1 MSIFGTLVEGGAV
14 EKATELTLKTWID
27 TYLAE
32 VERQSARV
40 AGSIQ
45 RPRSWINVSDFEKW
59 QALPCIMIIS
69 PGLSD
74 VPVRDGNGYYRAVWT
89 LGIAAI
95 ISARTKEM
103 ALSLSRAYGAAIRG
117 VMLQH
122 RSLDGQAQGV
132 SWLDERYDDLPD
144 DRRILTAVRLVFDVE
159 MDKITSTKAGPV
171 DPVPLTGSPPPAYGN
186 LPVTDTTT
194 VEGGLT

>member
-1 MSIFGTLVEGGAV
+1 MSIFGDIVEGGAV
-14 EKATELTLKTWID
+14 ERATELTLKTWID

-32 VERQSARV
+32 VERQSGRQ

-45 RPRSWINVSDFEKW
+45 RPRSWINVADFERW
-59 QALPCIMIIS
+59 QQLPCIMIIS

-74 VPVRDGNGYYRAVWT
+74 VPTRDGDGYYRAVWT

-95 ISARTKEM
+95 VSSRTKAT

-122 RSLDGQAQGV
+122 RSLDGQAKGV

-144 DRRILTAVRLVFDVE
+144 DKRILTAVRLVFDIE
-159 MDKITSTKAGPV
+159 LDKITSTEEGPI
-171 DPVPLTGSPPPAYGN
+171 DPVPLAGSPPPEYGDW
-186 LPVTDTTT
+186 PVANTTI
-194 VEGGLT
+194 VEGDLT

>member
-1 MSIFGTLVEGGAV
+1 MSVFGDIVEGGAV
-14 EKATELTLKTWID
+14 ERATEETLKKWID

-32 VERQSARV
+32 VERQSERL

-45 RPRSWINVSDFEKW
+45 RPQSWLNVADFNKF
-59 QALPCIMIIS
+59 QRLPCIMIIS

-74 VPVRDGNGYYRAVWT
+74 VPVRDGDGYYRATWT

-95 ISARTKEM
+95 LTARTKGA

-122 RSLDGQAQGV
+122 RSLEGHAKGV

-144 DRRILTAVRLVFDVE
+144 DTRILTAVRLVFDIE
-159 MDKITSTKAGPV
+159 LDKITSTKEGPT
-171 DPVPLTGSPPPAYGN
+171 DPVPLAGSPPPEYGN
-186 LPVTDTTT
+186 WPVANTTI
-194 VEGGLT
+194 VEGDLT